1 MGDPAATNATSPP
14 PIPFDIPFL
23 PISDRAAYLARIHY
37 GVMAPL
43 LALTLVAFSS
53 RLYVR
58 TWPVWRVGWDD
69 ALVALGFLF
78 SLADFTLLCF
88 EMFPTPRIITFG
100 TATRAI
106 MLAYLAIPVWVISMT
121 CIKISVTLT
130 LLNRFHPVSYTTR
143 WWCPMLV
150 ALVVLQ
156 LVYFAANMVYSFT
169 KCRPL
174 VAAWDLSTPS
184 ATCYTSRTDLIF
196 SLTGSVINITTD
208 VALSVSPLVAVLRR
222 LRRPLPERI
231 LVCCLTGVGLLASSA
246 SVAKAVVVSQ
256 WNPELPPEE
265 LDSWAMA
272 VSIGT
277 WTVAEQFIAV
287 FGACSPALKGPIE
300 RALGRCVRP
309 WLRPQHPPHRMGA
322 VRTRRLFCNE
332 RDCERSL
339 EVKWYDEPCHRRA
352 CKEA

>member
-1 MGDPAATNATSPP
+1 MDDPGTTNATSPP
-14 PIPFDIPFL
+14 PIPDIPFL

-58 TWPVWRVGWDD
+58 TWPAWRVGWDD

-78 SLADFTLLCF
+78 SIADFALLCF
-88 EMFPTPRIITFG
+88 ELFPTPRLITFA

-106 MLAYLAIPVWVISMT
+106 MLAYLSIPVWVISMT
-121 CIKISVTLT
+121 CIKISVALT
-130 LLNRFHPVSYTTR
+130 LLRRFHPVSYTTR
-143 WWCPMLV
+143 WWRPVLILLM
-150 ALVVLQ
+150 VVQ

-184 ATCYTSRTDLIF
+184 ATCYTQRTDFFF
-196 SLTGSVINITTD
+196 SLTGSVINVSTD
-208 VALSVSPLVAVLRR
+208 VALSLSPLVAVLWR
-222 LRRPLPERI
+222 LQRPLPERV
-231 LVCCLTGVGLLASSA
+231 LVCCLTCVGLLASSA
-246 SVAKAVVVSQ
+246 SVAKAVVVAQ

-272 VSIGT
+272 VSIAT
-277 WTVAEQFIAV
+277 WTVAEQLIAV

-300 RALGRCVRP
+300 SGLGRCGIVLSPKMQTADIGYYVERTTVGRMS
-309 WLRPQHPPHRMGA
+309 LHDGMGESKTMYEAEEMGQGPP
-322 VRTRRLFCNE
+322 
-332 RDCERSL
+332 
-339 EVKWYDEPCHRRA
+339 
-352 CKEA
+352 